1 MSVRKTALGLC
12 FALLALGAA
21 GCKNTNLLS
30 KEEEIRIGREGAA
43 EIERAYPVSKNPAD
57 IKLVETIG
65 QKLIAA
71 NGLTGWPYT
80 FKVLENREV
89 NAISLPGGPV
99 YVFRGL
105 LDLSEGDEDEIAGVI
120 AHEIAHIEHR
130 HAAKAYS
137 NSILADLLI
146 IFGTAGTAT
155 TAADIANLFLQMRF
169 SRDAEY
175 EADRSAIKYTYKAG
189 YDPHGIVRFFE
200 KMKRLEK
207 QGRGDIIT
215 NNLRTHPLTD
225 ARIQAAKKEIEKIV
239 PQMTRSAEAEY
250 LQAQRVFQQSSARK

>member
-1 MSVRKTALGLC
+1 MSVRKISIGLTMALFALG
-12 FALLALGAA
+12 GA

-30 KEEEIRIGREGAA
+30 KDEEIRIGREGSA
-43 EIERAYPVSKNPAD
+43 EIEKAYPVSKNPAD

-80 FKVLENREV
+80 FKVLENRDV
-89 NAISLPGGPV
+89 NAVSLPGGPV
-99 YVFRGL
+99 YLFRGL
-105 LDLSEGDEDEIAGVI
+105 LDLTEGNEDELAGVI
-120 AHEIAHIEHR
+120 AHEMSHIEHR

-137 NSILADLLI
+137 KSILADLLI

-155 TAADIANLFLQMRF
+155 TAADIANMFIQMRF

-175 EADRSAIKYTYKAG
+175 EADRGAIQYAYKAG

-200 KMKRLEK
+200 KMKRLER
-207 QGRGDIIT
+207 QGRGDIVS

-225 ARIQAAKKEIEKIV
+225 ARMDAAKKEIEKTV
-239 PQMTRSAEAEY
+239 PQMTQREEGAY
-250 LQAQRVFQQSSARK
+250 LQAQRVFQESNKK